1 MGGYGSGRR
10 GGKDTV
16 SQMRALD
23 VRKLKRDGCLEPGF
37 SGQSTWSRGGTVI
50 ATIRFRVGQEA
61 SGLMYVQLMYR
72 SRDRSEVWQDMDYRV
87 ALDRTPCNYGG
98 SRVWFRCPSCHR
110 RVAVIYGGKV
120 FACRHCHRLAYD
132 CQHERRDDRE
142 SRQVDKLRDRLKW
155 EPGLL
160 NGKQWKPK
168 WMRWRTYH
176 RLEAEYDERMR
187 RLLRLMRGRFGRDVD
202 AFL

>member
-1 MGGYGSGRR
+1 MGGFGSGRR
-10 GGKDTV
+10 PTRNNGTV
-16 SQMRALD
+16 SDMLRLD
-23 VRKLKRDGCLEPGF
+23 VRKMKREGCLEHGA
-37 SGQSTWSRGGTVI
+37 SGRWCWSRDGETV
-50 ATIRFRVGQEA
+50 A
-61 SGLMYVQLMYR
+61 SVCYQALPDALRLVY
-72 SRDRSEVWQDMDYRV
+72 SISERGKGPESMDYRV
-87 ALDRTPCNYGG
+87 GLEWMPCNYGG

-132 CQHERRDDRE
+132 CQHERLDDRV
-142 SRQVDKLRDRLKW
+142 SRQIDKLRDRLKW

-168 WMRWRTYH
+168 WMRWRTYR
-176 RLEAEYDERMR
+176 RLETEYDERMR
-187 RLLRLMRGRFGRDVD
+187 RLLGLMRSRFGRELD

>member
-1 MGGYGSGRR
+1 MGGFGSGRR
-10 GGKDTV
+10 PTRNNGTV
-16 SQMRALD
+16 SDMRRLD
-23 VRKLKRDGCLEPGF
+23 VRKMKREGCLEPGA
-37 SGQSTWSRGGTVI
+37 SGRWGWSRNGETV
-50 ATIRFRVGQEA
+50 A
-61 SGLMYVQLMYR
+61 SVCYHTLPDALRLVYSVSER
-72 SRDRSEVWQDMDYRV
+72 SKGPESMDYRV
-87 ALDRTPCNYGG
+87 GLEWTPCNYGG

-132 CQHERRDDRE
+132 CQHERPDDRE

-187 RLLRLMRGRFGRDVD
+187 RLLGLMRGRFGRELD

>member
-16 SQMRALD
+16 GQMRALD

-87 ALDRTPCNYGG
+87 VLDRTPCNYGG
-98 SRVWFRCPSCHR
+98 SRVWFQCPACGR
-110 RVAVIYGGKV
+110 RVAILYGGRV
-120 FACRHCHRLAYD
+120 FACRHCQRLAHD
-132 CQHERRDDRE
+132 CQRERPDDRAA
-142 SRQVDKLRDRLKW
+142 RQADKLRDRLGW
-155 EPGLL
+155 IPGAL
-160 NGKQWKPK
+160 NGCGPKPK
-168 WMRWRTYH
+168 WMRWRTF
-176 RLEAEYDERMR
+176 R
-187 RLLRLMRGRFGRDVD
+187 RLKALHDEHVGRMLAGARERFGVEVD
-202 AFL
+202 SFW